1 MPSAPFVE
9 LCQTA
14 RDIGTLNSVSSLLN
28 WDQETYMPPAAADH
42 RAEQAS
48 MLASLVH
55 ERRTNKHVGDLI
67 ATCETDKSIIADPSS
82 AAAAAV
88 REFRRDFELATKLPG
103 DLVAELAR
111 VGSQAQEVWKDARQ
125 KSDFK
130 LFAPWLEKMIA
141 LVRKKA
147 DCYGVAKGGER
158 YDALLNEYEP
168 GATAREIETIR
179 ETRYGLRKPSRRKNV
194 WRYGTVVA
202 TGGKSS
208 FRYLPGGLVGG
219 QTCEHGLQ
227 RPA

>member
-67 ATCETDKSIIADPSS
+67 ATCETDKSIVADPSS

-103 DLVAELAR
+103 DLVAELAK

-168 GATAREIETIR
+168 GATAREIETIF
-179 ETRYGLRKPSRRKNV
+179 
-194 WRYGTVVA
+194 
-202 TGGKSS
+202 TGVEVRNG
-208 FRYLPGGLVGG
+208 VITT
-219 QTCEHGLQ
+219 Q
-227 RPA
+227 